1 MYPRVAHPGATSA
14 SPMFEHGVRVAASRV
29 LLVETDPA
37 ARESIEATLSAA
49 GYTVTV
55 TEDPDDAFRQAADHQ
70 LIVIGHVA
78 GSRSALDVCREIRD
92 TQALASIPVMCIAD
106 SDDVEARISFLEAGS
121 DDVVARPFDDRE
133 LEARVEALL
142 LRFQRSRDLA
152 PTLAAE
158 GVIATP
164 PRRTVAVFSPKG
176 GVGATTIAVNVAMA
190 KALTAPDKVAIV
202 DLDLQFGQVTTFLD
216 LTPRQTIA
224 DLVRDDQALREPEL
238 LRTYATR
245 HDSGLHV
252 LAAPGSPELAQLVT
266 ARHVDALLETILGT
280 YDFIV
285 VDGGSSL
292 DERTLAI
299 FERAQS
305 LIFPV
310 YPEIAALKSL
320 HTLLDYLTETGSVA
334 AKATFVL
341 NNLFAKEILKPRDV
355 ESSLGTK
362 VALELPYDAF
372 IYLKA
377 VNEGNPVVSGAP
389 RSTVAERLTRL
400 STLAFGNELLV
411 AAAAAAEPS
420 GNGRKPSRFAFRRR

>member
-1 MYPRVAHPGATSA
+1 M
-14 SPMFEHGVRVAASRV
+14 AASRI
-29 LLVETDPA
+29 LLVESDPD
-37 ARESIEATLSAA
+37 ARETIEGPLTAA
-49 GYTVTV
+49 GYSVSIATGG
-55 TEDPDDAFRQAADHQ
+55 DDAIAGASDNQ

-78 GSRSALDVCREIRD
+78 GERGAIDVCREIRR
-92 TQALASIPVMCIAD
+92 TPALASIPVMCVAD
-106 SDDVEARISFLEAGS
+106 SDDVEARISFLEAGA
-121 DDVVARPFDDRE
+121 DDVVARPFDARE

-152 PTLAAE
+152 PALAAA

-164 PRRTVAVFSPKG
+164 PRRTVVVFSAKG

-190 KALTAPDKVAIV
+190 KAVTEPDKVVIV

-224 DLVRDDQALREPEL
+224 DLVRDEQALREPEL

-252 LAAPGSPELAQLVT
+252 LAAPGSPELARLVT

-280 YDFIV
+280 YDFVV
-285 VDGGSSL
+285 VDAGSTL
-292 DERTLAI
+292 DERTLAA
-299 FERAQS
+299 FEAGQS

-310 YPEIAALKSL
+310 YPDIAALKSL
-320 HTLLDYLTETGSVA
+320 HSLVEYLNESGSIA

-341 NNLFAKEILKPRDV
+341 NNLFAKEILRLRDV

-362 VALELPYDAF
+362 VALELPYDPF

-377 VNEGNPVVSGAP
+377 VNEGNPIVTGAP
-389 RSTVAERLTRL
+389 RSPAAERLGRL
-400 STLAFGNELLV
+400 SSLAFGNELLV
-411 AAAAAAEPS
+411 AAAAFEAAEPS
-420 GNGRKPSRFAFRRR
+420 TNGRKPRRFALRRR